1 MNLDL
6 KVLVTGGAGYIG
18 SHTLLALTQAGFETV
33 TLDNL
38 SKGHRAAVRVGEL
51 VVGDIS
57 DARLLDELFQAHR
70 FEAVVHFAANSLVGE
85 SMVDPAKYY
94 VNNVSGGLQL
104 LEAMQRHGVMRL
116 VFSSTAAVYGEPEEV
131 PIREDFTLQPTNVY
145 GESKLMIEKI
155 LRDYSRAYGLRAISL
170 RYFNAAGADPS
181 GMIGEDHDPETH
193 LIPLVLQAALKQ
205 RSEVRVFGT
214 DYPTIDGTCI
224 RDYIHVNDLA
234 EAHVLTLQA
243 LLDGAETTAYNLGNG
258 LGYSVR
264 EVITT
269 TEEVIGQKLP
279 VIEEGRRPGD
289 PAALVA
295 SSERIQRELS
305 WQPKFG
311 DLRKIIETA
320 WNWHRNHPQGF
331 LG

>member
-1 MNLDL
+1 M
-6 KVLVTGGAGYIG
+6 
-18 SHTLLALTQAGFETV
+18 ALTQAGFETV

>member
-1 MNLDL
+1 M